1 MAVSRVWI
9 HFAVAVLLLCVSP
22 LRAEESAEESAV
34 EEPSFVLTLDS
45 GNFSETVAKH
55 RFIVVEFYAPW
66 CGHCKSLA
74 PEYENAA
81 AILSKHDPPVI
92 LAKVDANEE
101 ANRDLAT
108 KYDVKGYPTLKIIR
122 NEGQSIEDF
131 KGPRDAEGIV
141 EYLKKQVGPASSE
154 IKSSDDAIS
163 LLDGK
168 KVVIVGIFPDFA
180 GEKFENYITV
190 AEKFRSDYDFHHT
203 SDAKLLPRGDTTVK
217 HPIVR
222 LLKPFD
228 ELVVD
233 TQDFQVDAL
242 VNFIEVSSI
251 PTVTMFNKDPS
262 NHPYVIKFF
271 NSPNDKA
278 MLFLNFSNE
287 DFEDFKSK
295 YQSAAEHYKGQNIS
309 FLIGDLDASQGA
321 FQFFGLNEEQVP
333 LVIVINPDGQKYL
346 KANVKPD
353 QIAPWLKEFKDGSLT
368 PFKKSEP
375 IPEVNDEPVKVVV
388 ANTLDDMVFN
398 SGKNVL
404 LEFYAPWCG
413 HCKKLAPILDEV
425 AVSFQN
431 DADVIIAKMDA
442 TANDVPNEFE
452 VQGYP
457 TLFFSSAS
465 NKLVQYDGDRT
476 AEDMINF
483 IQKNRETDKDKD
495 AAVEP
500 VKPVEPV
507 EPDSIKDEL

>member
-168 KVVIVGIFPDFA
+168 KVVI
-180 GEKFENYITV
+180 
-190 AEKFRSDYDFHHT
+190 
-203 SDAKLLPRGDTTVK
+203 
-217 HPIVR
+217 
-222 LLKPFD
+222 
-228 ELVVD
+228 
-233 TQDFQVDAL
+233 DFQVDAL